1 MGVKMPNFTVKD
13 YADRTPRK
21 AIRVEKNVS
30 FRVRDVS
37 GTLQR
42 QWRYR
47 FTIIGEKRD
56 EITRPA
62 SGDKREHLAADLR
75 LISEWKDQVRRGINP
90 KRSEREERRLQATRQ
105 LTFEEVALEYLPI
118 YQSQL
123 TNKKQQ
129 KAILSELERHAFPVI
144 GRLPISDIRVRD
156 VADVLRP
163 LWNDHYAV
171 ARKVKDRISKTCS
184 YAVAMDYLV
193 HNPVDGKVLQTI
205 LGKTSYE
212 TRHFKAPSAD
222 ELPQIFQSLISSG
235 DVYELATAFMLVT
248 LSRSL
253 PLAHMK
259 VGEVVGDV
267 WVCPSTKNGNPYAI
281 PLSEAALVILRKL
294 DIENRPSDEF
304 VFVGKTVDSLPDNV
318 LLEAIKRYS
327 SDKSDTAHGVPAT
340 IRTWLEENHNFGEEL
355 LEVSMQHVWGTL
367 TQRAYNRS
375 DWLEKRRPIMEAIS
389 DWLLR

>member
-1 MGVKMPNFTVKD
+1 MPNFTVKE

-21 AIRVEKNVS
+21 ALSVEKGVS
-30 FRVRDVS
+30 FRVRKVS
-37 GTLQR
+37 NTVQR

-47 FTIIGEKRD
+47 FTLLNGKRD
-56 EITRPA
+56 EITLPA

-75 LISEWKDQVRRGINP
+75 MIAEWKNLVRRGIHP
-90 KRSEREERRLQATRQ
+90 KRFEREERRLQAVRQ
-105 LTFEEVALEYLPI
+105 LTFEEVALEFLPI

-129 KAILSELERHAFPVI
+129 KAILSELERYVFPVI
-144 GRLPISDIRVRD
+144 GRMPISELRVRD

-171 ARKVKDRISKTCS
+171 ARKVKDRISRTCN
-184 YAVAMDYLV
+184 YGVAMEYLG
-193 HNPVDGKVLQTI
+193 HNPVDGKALQTI

-222 ELPQIFQSLISSG
+222 DLPTIFQRLISSD
-235 DVYELATAFMLVT
+235 DVYELATAFMLAT

-259 VGEVVGDV
+259 ISEVQGDV
-267 WVCPSTKNGNPYAI
+267 WACPSTKNGNPYAI
-281 PLSEAALVILRKL
+281 PLSKAALVILEKL
-294 DIENRPSDEF
+294 DIENRAPDEF
-304 VFVGKTVDSLPDNV
+304 VFIGKRTDSLPENV
-318 LLEAIKRYS
+318 LLASIKRYS
-327 SDKSDTAHGVPAT
+327 SDKSDTAHGVRAT
-340 IRTWLEENHNFGEEL
+340 IRTWLEESHDFGEEL
-355 LEVSMQHVWGTL
+355 LEVSMQHAVGTL

-389 DWLLR
+389 DWLLG

>member
-1 MGVKMPNFTVKD
+1 MPNFTVKE
-13 YADRTPRK
+13 YADHTPRK
-21 AIRVEKNVS
+21 AISVEKGVS
-30 FRVRDVS
+30 FRVRKVS
-37 GTLQR
+37 NTVQR

-47 FTIIGEKRD
+47 FTLLNGKRD
-56 EITRPA
+56 EITLSA

-75 LISEWKDQVRRGINP
+75 MIAEWKNLVRRGIHP
-90 KRSEREERRLQATRQ
+90 KRFEREERRLQAVRQ
-105 LTFEEVALEYLPI
+105 LTFEEVALKFLPI

-129 KAILSELERHAFPVI
+129 RAILSELERYVFPVI
-144 GRLPISDIRVRD
+144 GRVPISELRVRD

-171 ARKVKDRISKTCS
+171 ARKVKDRISRTCN
-184 YAVAMDYLV
+184 YGVAMEYLG
-193 HNPVDGKVLQTI
+193 HNPVDGKALQTI

-222 ELPQIFQSLISSG
+222 ELPKIFQRLISSD
-235 DVYELATAFMLVT
+235 DVYELATAFMLTT

-259 VGEVVGDV
+259 ISEVQGNV
-267 WVCPSTKNGNPYAI
+267 WACPSTKNGNPYAI
-281 PLSEAALVILRKL
+281 PLSKAALVILEKL
-294 DIENRPSDEF
+294 DIENRAPDEF
-304 VFVGKTVDSLPDNV
+304 VFIGKRADSLPENV
-318 LLEAIKRYS
+318 LLASIKRYS
-327 SDKSDTAHGVPAT
+327 SDKSDTAHGVRAT
-340 IRTWLEENHNFGEEL
+340 IRAWLEETHDFGEEL
-355 LEVSMQHVWGTL
+355 LEVSMQHVVGTL

-389 DWLLR
+389 DWLLG

>member
-1 MGVKMPNFTVKD
+1 MPNFTVKE

-21 AIRVEKNVS
+21 ALSVEKGVS
-30 FRVRDVS
+30 FRVRKVS
-37 GTLQR
+37 NTVQR

-47 FTIIGEKRD
+47 FTLLNGKRD
-56 EITRPA
+56 EITLPA

-75 LISEWKDQVRRGINP
+75 MIAEWKNQVRRGIHP
-90 KRSEREERRLQATRQ
+90 KRFEREERRLQAVRQ
-105 LTFEEVALEYLPI
+105 LTFEEVALEFLPI

-129 KAILSELERHAFPVI
+129 KAILSELARYVFPVI
-144 GRLPISDIRVRD
+144 GRMPISELRVRD

-171 ARKVKDRISKTCS
+171 ARKVKDRISRTCN
-184 YAVAMDYLV
+184 YGVAMEYLG
-193 HNPVDGKVLQTI
+193 HNPVDGKALQTI
-205 LGKTSYE
+205 LGKTSYK
-212 TRHFKAPSAD
+212 TQHFKAPSAD
-222 ELPQIFQSLISSG
+222 ELPQIFQRLISSD

-259 VGEVVGDV
+259 ISEVQGDV
-267 WVCPSTKNGNPYAI
+267 WACPSTKNGNPYVI
-281 PLSEAALVILRKL
+281 PLSKAALVILEKL
-294 DIENRPSDEF
+294 DIENRAPDEF
-304 VFVGKTVDSLPDNV
+304 VFIGKRADSLPENV
-318 LLEAIKRYS
+318 LLASIKRYS
-327 SDKSDTAHGVPAT
+327 SDKSDTAHGVRAT
-340 IRTWLEENHNFGEEL
+340 IRTWLEESHDFGEEL
-355 LEVSMQHVWGTL
+355 LEVSMQHVVGTL

-389 DWLLR
+389 DWLLG

>member
-1 MGVKMPNFTVKD
+1 MPNFTVKE
-13 YADRTPRK
+13 YADHTPRK
-21 AIRVEKNVS
+21 AISVEKGVS
-30 FRVRDVS
+30 FRVRKVS
-37 GTLQR
+37 NTVQR

-47 FTIIGEKRD
+47 FTRHNGKRD
-56 EITRPA
+56 EITLPA

-75 LISEWKDQVRRGINP
+75 MIAEWKNQVRRGIHP
-90 KRSEREERRLQATRQ
+90 KRFEREERRLQAVRQ
-105 LTFEEVALEYLPI
+105 LTFEEVALEFLPI

-129 KAILSELERHAFPVI
+129 KAILSELERYVFPVI
-144 GRLPISDIRVRD
+144 GRMPISELRVRD

-171 ARKVKDRISKTCS
+171 ARKVKDRISRTCN
-184 YAVAMDYLV
+184 YGVAMEYLG
-193 HNPVDGKVLQTI
+193 HNPVDGKALQTI

-222 ELPQIFQSLISSG
+222 GLPKIFQRLISSD
-235 DVYELATAFMLVT
+235 DVYELATAFMLAT

-259 VGEVVGDV
+259 ISEVQGDV
-267 WVCPSTKNGNPYAI
+267 WACPSTKNGNPYAI
-281 PLSEAALVILRKL
+281 PLSKAALVILEKL
-294 DIENRPSDEF
+294 DIENRAPDEF
-304 VFVGKTVDSLPDNV
+304 VFIGKRADSLPENV
-318 LLEAIKRYS
+318 LLASIKRYS
-327 SDKSDTAHGVPAT
+327 SDKSDTAHGVRAT
-340 IRTWLEENHNFGEEL
+340 IRTWLEESHDFGEEL
-355 LEVSMQHVWGTL
+355 LEVSMQHVVGTL

-389 DWLLR
+389 DWLLG

>member
-1 MGVKMPNFTVKD
+1 M
-13 YADRTPRK
+13 
-21 AIRVEKNVS
+21 
-30 FRVRDVS
+30 
-37 GTLQR
+37 
-42 QWRYR
+42 
-47 FTIIGEKRD
+47 
-56 EITRPA
+56 
-62 SGDKREHLAADLR
+62 
-75 LISEWKDQVRRGINP
+75 
-90 KRSEREERRLQATRQ
+90 QATRQ

-171 ARKVKDRISKTCS
+171 ARKVKDRISRTCS

-205 LGKTSYE
+205 LGKTSYV

-222 ELPQIFQSLISSG
+222 ELPQIFQSLISSE

-294 DIENRPSDEF
+294 DIENRASDEF
-304 VFVGKTVDSLPDNV
+304 VFVGKTVDSLPENV

-327 SDKSDTAHGVPAT
+327 SDKSDTAHGVRAT

>member
-1 MGVKMPNFTVKD
+1 MPNFTVKE
-13 YADRTPRK
+13 YADRTTRK
-21 AIRVEKNVS
+21 AISVEKGVS
-30 FRVRDVS
+30 FRVRKVS
-37 GTLQR
+37 NTVQR

-47 FTIIGEKRD
+47 FTLLNGKRD
-56 EITRPA
+56 EITLPA

-75 LISEWKDQVRRGINP
+75 MIAEWKNQVRRGIHP
-90 KRSEREERRLQATRQ
+90 KRFEREERRLQAVRQ
-105 LTFEEVALEYLPI
+105 LTFEEVALEFLPI

-129 KAILSELERHAFPVI
+129 RAILSELERYVFPVI
-144 GRLPISDIRVRD
+144 GRMSISELRVRD

-171 ARKVKDRISKTCS
+171 ARKVKDRISRTCN
-184 YAVAMDYLV
+184 YGVAMEYLG
-193 HNPVDGKVLQTI
+193 HNPVDGKALQTI

-212 TRHFKAPSAD
+212 TQHFKAPSAD
-222 ELPQIFQSLISSG
+222 ELPQIFQRLISSD

-259 VGEVVGDV
+259 ISEVQGDV
-267 WVCPSTKNGNPYAI
+267 WACPSTKNGNPYVI
-281 PLSEAALVILRKL
+281 PLSKAALVILEKL
-294 DIENRPSDEF
+294 DIENRAPDEF
-304 VFVGKTVDSLPDNV
+304 VFIGKRADKLPENV
-318 LLEAIKRYS
+318 LLASIKRYS
-327 SDKSDTAHGVPAT
+327 SDKSDTAHGVRAT
-340 IRTWLEENHNFGEEL
+340 IRTWLEESHDFGEEL
-355 LEVSMQHVWGTL
+355 LEVSMQHVVGTL

-389 DWLLR
+389 DWLLG

>member
-1 MGVKMPNFTVKD
+1 MPNFTVKE
-13 YADRTPRK
+13 YADHTPRK
-21 AIRVEKNVS
+21 AISVEKGVS
-30 FRVRDVS
+30 FRVRKVS
-37 GTLQR
+37 NTVQR

-47 FTIIGEKRD
+47 FTLLNGKRD
-56 EITRPA
+56 EITLPA

-75 LISEWKDQVRRGINP
+75 MIADWKNLVRRGIHP
-90 KRSEREERRLQATRQ
+90 KRFEREERRLQAVRQ
-105 LTFEEVALEYLPI
+105 LTFEEVALEFLPI

-129 KAILSELERHAFPVI
+129 RAILSELERYVFPVI
-144 GRLPISDIRVRD
+144 GRMPISELRVRD

-171 ARKVKDRISKTCS
+171 ARKVKDRISRTCN
-184 YAVAMDYLV
+184 YGVAMEYLG
-193 HNPVDGKVLQTI
+193 HNPVDGKALQTI

-222 ELPQIFQSLISSG
+222 ELPKIFQRLISSD
-235 DVYELATAFMLVT
+235 DVYELATAFMLTT

-259 VGEVVGDV
+259 ISEVQGNV
-267 WVCPSTKNGNPYAI
+267 WACPSTKNGNPYAI
-281 PLSEAALVILRKL
+281 PLSKAALVILEKL
-294 DIENRPSDEF
+294 DIENRAPDEF
-304 VFVGKTVDSLPDNV
+304 VFIGKRADSLPENV
-318 LLEAIKRYS
+318 LLASIKRYS
-327 SDKSDTAHGVPAT
+327 SDKSDTAHGVRAT
-340 IRTWLEENHNFGEEL
+340 IRTWLEETHDFGEEL
-355 LEVSMQHVWGTL
+355 LEVSMQHVVGTL

-389 DWLLR
+389 DWLLG